1 MQKLLALV
9 FVVISCQYS
18 YGQHEPIYTQ
28 YSMNQAMFNPA
39 YAAVNNIMNFSF
51 MSRKQWVGLEGAPF
65 TNTLLASSSM
75 FNGKGGAGVN
85 IHSNSYGVSTNLEL
99 FAQAA
104 YRLKLGLNGQLSI
117 GIQGGYLIYKNDFTK
132 IEEALLDPLFGS
144 VVENT
149 SVSNVGLGIFFNTN
163 NFYLG
168 LSVPKYIEY
177 TSSETDSELF
187 TFNRHYYGSIGAV
200 LPMGLLRLKTTGL
213 IIYSEV
219 DTSYELAASLLMAE
233 TIWAGLFTRNFD
245 AFGAMGMFEIT
256 DMLKMGLTI
265 ELPST
270 ELVTNQYGSY
280 EVFISWEIAAFR
292 NQLFKRR
299 YF

>member
-1 MQKLLALV
+1 MKKVIILV
-9 FVVISCQYS
+9 FVLTVVHSS

-39 YAAVNNIMNFSF
+39 YASVNNVMVFSF

-65 TNTLLASSSM
+65 TNTLLASSSI
-75 FNGKGGAGVN
+75 FNGNGGAGLVVN
-85 IHSNSYGVSTNLEL
+85 SNVYGVTTNLDL

-104 YRLKLGLNGQLSI
+104 YSLKTGLNSQLSI
-117 GIQGGYLIYKNDFTK
+117 GIQGGYMINENDFSK
-132 IEEALLDPLFGS
+132 IEEAAIDPLFTD
-144 VVENT
+144 VVE
-149 SVSNVGLGIFFNTN
+149 SSSQANVGMGIFFSTN
-163 NFYLG
+163 NFYVG
-168 LSVPKYIEY
+168 FSIPKYIEY
-177 TSSETDSELF
+177 SSSETNSELF

-200 LPMGLLRLKTTGL
+200 LPMGLLKLKTSGL
-213 IIYSEV
+213 VVYSEF

-233 TIWAGLFTRNFD
+233 TIWAGLFTRNLNV
-245 AFGAMGMFEIT
+245 FGAMGMFEIT
-256 DMLKMGLTI
+256 DRLKMGLTI

-280 EVFISWEIAAFR
+280 EVFISWEIAVFR
-292 NQLFKRR
+292 NQIFKRR

>member
-1 MQKLLALV
+1 MKKLIV
-9 FVVISCQYS
+9 FAFVIISCQFS

-39 YAAVNNIMNFSF
+39 YASVNNVMNFSF

-75 FNGKGGAGVN
+75 FNGKGGAG
-85 IHSNSYGVSTNLEL
+85 IIMHSNAYGVSTNLDL

-104 YRLKLGLNGQLSI
+104 YSLKLGLKAQLSI
-117 GIQGGYLIYKNDFTK
+117 GIQGGYMINENDFSK
-132 IEEALLDPLFGS
+132 IEEAATDPLFGD
-144 VVENT
+144 VVENSSLT
-149 SVSNVGLGIFFNTN
+149 NVGMGIFFSTD

-168 LSVPKYIEY
+168 LSIPKYIEY
-177 TSSETDSELF
+177 TSSETASELF
-187 TFNRHYYGSIGAV
+187 TFKRHYYGSIGAV
-200 LPMGLLRLKTTGL
+200 LPMGLLKLKTTGL
-213 IIYSEV
+213 IVYSEF

-233 TIWAGLFTRNFD
+233 TIWAGLFTRNLN

-256 DMLKMGLTI
+256 DRLKMGLTI

-280 EVFISWEIAAFR
+280 EVFVSWEIAAFR
-292 NQLFKRR
+292 NQVFKRR

>member
-1 MQKLLALV
+1 M
-9 FVVISCQYS
+9 
-18 YGQHEPIYTQ
+18 
-28 YSMNQAMFNPA
+28 
-39 YAAVNNIMNFSF
+39 
-51 MSRKQWVGLEGAPF
+51 
-65 TNTLLASSSM
+65 
-75 FNGKGGAGVN
+75 
-85 IHSNSYGVSTNLEL
+85 
-99 FAQAA
+99 
-104 YRLKLGLNGQLSI
+104 
-117 GIQGGYLIYKNDFTK
+117 IYKNDFTK
-132 IEEALLDPLFGS
+132 IEEAILDPLFGS
-144 VVENT
+144 VVENI
-149 SVSNVGLGIFFNTN
+149 SVSNVGMGIFFSTN

-177 TSSETDSELF
+177 SSSETDSELF

-200 LPMGLLRLKTTGL
+200 LPMGLLKLKTTGL
-213 IIYSEV
+213 IVYSEF

-256 DMLKMGLTI
+256 DRLKMGLTI